1 VCQYAFP
8 LDPSKLVVTADWD
21 SIQFEAA
28 KSITVTA
35 VYQYT
40 PILAGALGMPN
51 ITINLRSQS
60 TMTFACCVGWAASMD
75 WRRDRNA

>member
-1 VCQYAFP
+1 
-8 LDPSKLVVTADWD
+8 VVTADWD
-21 SIQFEAA
+21 SIQFELA

-51 ITINLRSQS
+51 VTVFDVEAIHAGSAHRSELPQPS
-60 TMTFACCVGWAASMD
+60 PAELS
-75 WRRDRNA
+75 